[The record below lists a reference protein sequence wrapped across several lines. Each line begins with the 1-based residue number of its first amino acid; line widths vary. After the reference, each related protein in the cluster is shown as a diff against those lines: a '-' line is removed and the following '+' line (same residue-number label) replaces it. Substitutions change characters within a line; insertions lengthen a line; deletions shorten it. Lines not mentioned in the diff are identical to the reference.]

1 MVYFSLWETIKGFF
15 LNLYEKFDAFLED
28 TLGLDQK
35 LIDLYQEYITPIPE
49 IIKILG
55 LVFLGIIIVL
65 GVLSFVKKM
74 LKLFIVLA
82 VILAI
87 VLILTRLS

>member
-1 MVYFSLWETIKGFF
+1 MSAIWDTIKGFF
-15 LNLYEKFDAFLED
+15 ESLYGRFNDFLRDALD
-28 TLGLDQK
+28 IDGQLIGLYDQFVSP
-35 LIDLYQEYITPIPE
+35 LDEVF
-49 IIKILG
+49 KIVG
-55 LVFLGIIIVL
+55 VVFLSIIIVL

-87 VLILTRLS
+87 VVLVSQLA

>member
-1 MVYFSLWETIKGFF
+1 MIWDTIKGFF
-15 LNLYEKFDAFLED
+15 LSIYDRFNDFLRT
-28 TLGLDQK
+28 TLDIDGR
-35 LIDLYQEYITPIPE
+35 LIGLYQEFVTPLPE
-49 IIKILG
+49 IIKIVG
-55 LVFLGIIIVL
+55 VVFLGIIIVL

-87 VLILTRLS
+87 VMLLTQLS

>member
-1 MVYFSLWETIKGFF
+1 MSFIWDIVQGFFFSLYDRFNDF
-15 LNLYEKFDAFLED
+15 LRNTLDIDGTL
-28 TLGLDQK
+28 LGLYDQFIAP
-35 LIDLYQEYITPIPE
+35 IDEVF
-49 IIKILG
+49 KIVG
-55 LVFLGIIIVL
+55 VVFLGIIIVL

-87 VLILTRLS
+87 VVLISQLS